1 MVRLCFNRCGAG
13 EPSPVCGADLLGAVI
28 LSDGEQGLKNKRDA
42 ALAHY
47 RAGRFVDAIQAQMAL
62 VNEIGAT
69 SAESAEDQ
77 VRLAAFLFAHGDLPS
92 AASVFGN
99 AIKFRPRDA
108 EALANYGVVL
118 SRLRRFEEAHELLTR
133 ALKIAPDVPN
143 THDALASVS
152 YRMQRFDDA
161 RLHGETALKLK
172 DEAVAKTGTVHPIPD
187 QPAQFSPDDPS
198 LNIIAFSLWGDGEK
212 YLNGALENA
221 RLAPEI
227 YPDWRCRFYCDDTV
241 PQAVRD
247 QLKTL
252 GAEIAMMNRVN
263 PFDGLFWRF
272 LPVND
277 GRTRHFLV
285 RDADSI
291 INAREQAA
299 VSEWLAS
306 GKAFHVMRDWW
317 THTEVMLAGMWGGTG
332 GVLPP
337 LQTLLQDFKPSA
349 LANWHLDQWFLRSQ
363 VWPTV
368 RQSCLIHDS

>member
-1 MVRLCFNRCGAG
+1 MV
-13 EPSPVCGADLLGAVI
+13 V
-28 LSDGEQGLKNKRDA
+28 
-42 ALAHY
+42 
-47 RAGRFVDAIQAQMAL
+47 

-69 SAESAEDQ
+69 TPESAEDQ

-99 AIKFRPRDA
+99 AIKFRPDDA
-108 EALANYGVVL
+108 EALTNYGVVL
-118 SRLRRFEEAHELLTR
+118 SRLRRLEEAHELLTR
-133 ALKIAPDVPN
+133 ALKIAPEVPN

-152 YRMQRFDDA
+152 YRMKRFDDA
-161 RLHGETALKLK
+161 RHHGETALKLK
-172 DEAVAKTGTVHPIPD
+172 DDAVTSTGTAHPVPD
-187 QPAQFSPDDPS
+187 QLAQFSPQDPS

-212 YLNGALENA
+212 YLGGALENA
-221 RLAPEI
+221 RLAPDI

-241 PQAVRD
+241 PEAVRS

-272 LPVND
+272 LPAND

-285 RDADSI
+285 RDADSV
-291 INAREQAA
+291 INRREQAA
-299 VSEWLAS
+299 VSEWLQS

-337 LQTLLQDFKPSA
+337 LQTLLKDFKPSA

-368 RQSCLIHDS
+368 RQSCLIHDSRFKALGSRDFPAGSDLPDGHHVGQNAAVHKAKAKN

>member
-1 MVRLCFNRCGAG
+1 M
-13 EPSPVCGADLLGAVI
+13 AV
-28 LSDGEQGLKNKRDA
+28 
-42 ALAHY
+42 
-47 RAGRFVDAIQAQMAL
+47 
-62 VNEIGAT
+62 VNQIGAT
-69 SAESAEDQ
+69 TKESAEDQ
-77 VRLAAFLFAHGDLPS
+77 IRLAAFLFAQGDLPS
-92 AASVFGN
+92 AASVFSN
-99 AIKFRPRDA
+99 AIKFRPDDG

-118 SRLRRFEEAHELLTR
+118 SRLGRLEEAHAMLLR
-133 ALKIAPDVPN
+133 ALNIAPGVPN

-152 YRMQRFDDA
+152 YRLERLDDA
-161 RLHGETALKLK
+161 RRYGETSLQLK
-172 DEAVAKTGTVHPIPD
+172 DQTAAKTGTAHPL
-187 QPAQFSPDDPS
+187 PAQIAKFSSHDPA

-221 RLAPEI
+221 RLAPVL

-241 PQAVRD
+241 PKPVRD
-247 QLKTL
+247 QLTSRD
-252 GAEIAMMNRVN
+252 AEVVMMTRRNA
-263 PFDGLFWRF
+263 FDGLFWRF
-272 LPVND
+272 LPIND

-291 INAREQAA
+291 INRREQAA
-299 VSEWLAS
+299 VSEWLDS

-337 LQTLLQDFKPSA
+337 LQTLLKDFKTSA

-368 RQSCLIHDS
+368 RQSCLIHDSRFKSLGSRDFPAGSDLPDGHHVGQNAAVHKPKLNS

>member
-1 MVRLCFNRCGAG
+1 M
-13 EPSPVCGADLLGAVI
+13 AV
-28 LSDGEQGLKNKRDA
+28 
-42 ALAHY
+42 
-47 RAGRFVDAIQAQMAL
+47 
-62 VNEIGAT
+62 VNDIGAT
-69 SAESAEDQ
+69 KPESAEDQ
-77 VRLAAFLFAHGDLPS
+77 VRLAAFLFAQGDLPS
-92 AASVFGN
+92 AARVLGN
-99 AIKFRPRDA
+99 AIRFRPDDA

-118 SRLRRFEEAHELLTR
+118 SRLGKLEQAHALLSR
-133 ALKIAPDVPN
+133 ALKAAPLVPN

-152 YRMQRFDDA
+152 YRMQRLDEA
-161 RLHGETALKLK
+161 RHHGETALKLK
-172 DEAVAKTGTVHPIPD
+172 DEVAAKTGTAYPV
-187 QPAQFSPDDPS
+187 PAQCLQFSADDPS

-227 YPDWRCRFYCDDTV
+227 YPHWTCRFYCDDTV
-241 PQAVRD
+241 PKPVRD
-247 QLKTL
+247 QLASL
-252 GAEIAMMNRVN
+252 GAEIVMMTRKKA
-263 PFDGLFWRF
+263 FDGLFWRF

-277 GRTRHFLV
+277 GRIRHFLV

-291 INAREQAA
+291 INARERAA
-299 VSEWLAS
+299 VADWLQS

-337 LQTLLQDFKPSA
+337 LQTLLEDFKTTS

-368 RQSCLIHDS
+368 RQSCLIHDSKFKALGSQDFPAGSELPTGHHVGQNASVRKPKSFNVKVPLSGRESPAPGGKKR

>member
-1 MVRLCFNRCGAG
+1 M
-13 EPSPVCGADLLGAVI
+13 AV
-28 LSDGEQGLKNKRDA
+28 
-42 ALAHY
+42 
-47 RAGRFVDAIQAQMAL
+47 

-69 SAESAEDQ
+69 SEESAEDQ

-92 AASVFGN
+92 AAGVFGN
-99 AIKFRPRDA
+99 AIKFRPDDA

-118 SRLRRFEEAHELLTR
+118 SRLRRLEEAHSLLTR
-133 ALKIAPDVPN
+133 ALTIAPEVPN

-152 YRMQRFDDA
+152 YRMKRFDDA
-161 RLHGETALKLK
+161 RQHGETSLKLK
-172 DEAVAKTGTVHPIPD
+172 DDAVAKTGTAHPVPG
-187 QPAQFSPDDPS
+187 QLARFSPRDPS

-221 RLAPEI
+221 RLAPDI
-227 YPDWRCRFYCDDTV
+227 YPGWRCRFYCDGTV
-241 PQAVRD
+241 SETVRG

-252 GAEIAMMNRVN
+252 GAEIVMMNRVN

-272 LPVND
+272 LPAND

-291 INAREQAA
+291 INPREQAA
-299 VSEWLAS
+299 VSEWLES

-317 THTEVMLAGMWGGTG
+317 THTEVMLAGMWGGVG

-337 LQTLLQDFKPSA
+337 LQTLLKDFKTSA

-363 VWPTV
+363 AWPTA
-368 RQSCLIHDS
+368 RQSCLIHDSKFQALGAKDFPAGSELPQGHHVGQNASVHEPKPKN